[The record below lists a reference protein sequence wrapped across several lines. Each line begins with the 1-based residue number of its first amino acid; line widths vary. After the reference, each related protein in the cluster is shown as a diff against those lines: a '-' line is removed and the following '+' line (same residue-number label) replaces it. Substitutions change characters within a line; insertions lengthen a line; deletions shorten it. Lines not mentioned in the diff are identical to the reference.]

1 MELEL
6 HVRGTH
12 FAETL
17 RRYAERRF
25 RFALRRFTHH
35 VKRLRIDVEDVN
47 GPRGG
52 VDKQCRILADV
63 APSGKLVLREKDAH
77 LYAAM
82 DRAADRLKHSVC
94 RDIQRRHARET
105 GKAHAGSIRRPAAL
119 KLPRVE
125 ASLPAVGP

>member
-6 HVRGTH
+6 HVRGTR
-12 FAETL
+12 FAQTL

-25 RFALRRFTHH
+25 RFALRRFTQH
-35 VKRLRIDVEDVN
+35 VKRLRIDVEDLN

-63 APSGKLVLREKDAH
+63 APSGRLVLAEKDAH

-82 DRAADRLKHSVC
+82 DRAADRLKRSVC
-94 RDIQRRHARET
+94 RDIQRRHARRA
-105 GKAHAGSIRRPAAL
+105 GKVHAGSIRRPGTVKSAHA
-119 KLPRVE
+119 KT
-125 ASLPAVGP
+125 SLPGIAP